1 LADLSVGKLDEE
13 TYERLR
19 SRASK
24 HGVSMEEEVRRILKK
39 TLSAPESISSIFE
52 KHFGPENGV
61 DLTLPV
67 RKPWLILLLRFD
79 LSPTDA
85 P

>member
-1 LADLSVGKLDEE
+1 MVLADLSVRKLDEE

-39 TLSAPESISSIFE
+39 KPIYTGKHQFHIYETLRP
-52 KHFGPENGV
+52 
-61 DLTLPV
+61 
-67 RKPWLILLLRFD
+67 
-79 LSPTDA
+79 
-85 P
+85 

>member
-67 RKPWLILLLRFD
+67 RKPH
-79 LSPTDA
+79 SPIDWDR
-85 P
+85 